1 VIALSCEPSIQS
13 IAEAY
18 FAIRIVFIV
27 AVLVLVLCLLAV
39 ATGKCLERINREF
52 EDAENKE
59 GE

>member
-1 VIALSCEPSIQS
+1 MIAALLAPSIES

-27 AVLVLVLCLLAV
+27 ALAVLVLCFIAV
-39 ATGKCLERINREF
+39 AAGKWLERINQEF